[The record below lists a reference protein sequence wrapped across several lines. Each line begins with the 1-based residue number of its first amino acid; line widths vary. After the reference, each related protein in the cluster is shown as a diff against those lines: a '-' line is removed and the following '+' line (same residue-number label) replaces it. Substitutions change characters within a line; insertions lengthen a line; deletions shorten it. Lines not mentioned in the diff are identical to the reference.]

1 MRKIFSIYL
10 LIILITSCA
19 QQVIPTGGIK
29 DDKAPIILSHAPE
42 NKSTQFKSN
51 QITIKF
57 NEYITIK
64 DAGQIIVSPFLKDKP
79 KIESNGKQ
87 INIEF
92 LTAKPQANTT
102 YTINFANSI
111 SDVNEGNILN
121 NYSYVF
127 STGNYLDS
135 NSITGRIFNS
145 QTTKEEKDILIALYQ
160 KQTFTD
166 TSIYKNYPNYFT
178 KSNEKGRFSINNLPA
193 DTFQLIAFKD
203 ANADNK
209 YQKTEEIAFNDN
221 FLIPSLRSDSMDLKL
236 FKNPLYKANTL
247 LDTLSKQRH
256 IYQFIVYKPTGIQV
270 KSLNHSTSYQS
281 TLIGKNDID
290 TIQLFLPESKD
301 TTTEI
306 FEIKTADT
314 SYFISLKTKAK
325 SKLMPLQTNI
335 VIPDKPLDSI
345 KIISNFPI
353 NDLIKTK
360 LEIVEDTN
368 KIDPNYFKQTSP
380 FEWVIYYSY
389 KENKSYSITLKDSAY
404 TDHLGRYNKSTNNSF
419 ITKSEKDYGTMLLTI
434 SPNNNDKII
443 VQLIE
448 LKSAEEVKIQE
459 WKYPLP
465 IETHIKYL
473 KPGNYQFKIIEDL
486 NNNGTWDTGDYTKKI
501 QAEPIFYD
509 KTIISI
515 KAYWDIEQ
523 GISIDN
529 IINN

>member
-1 MRKIFSIYL
+1 MRIIISIYL
-10 LIILITSCA
+10 FIVMISSCA
-19 QQVIPTGGIK
+19 QQVIPTGGMK
-29 DDKAPIILSHAPE
+29 DDKAPIILSHTPE

-57 NEYITIK
+57 NEYITLK

-79 KIESNGKQ
+79 KIESDGKQ

-92 LTAKPQANTT
+92 LTTKPQANTT

-135 NSITGRIFNS
+135 NLITGRIFNS
-145 QTTKEEKDILIALYQ
+145 QTTKEEKDILVALYQ
-160 KQTFTD
+160 NQTFTD

-209 YQKTEEIAFNDN
+209 YQKVEEIAFIDN
-221 FLIPSLRSDSMDLKL
+221 IFIPALRPDSIELKL
-236 FKNPLYKANTL
+236 FKNPLFKTNTL
-247 LDTLSKQRH
+247 LDTFSKQKH
-256 IYQFIVYKPTGIQV
+256 MYQFVVYKPTGIQI

-290 TIQLFLPESKD
+290 TIQLFLPDSRD

-306 FEIKTADT
+306 FEIITADT
-314 SYFISLKTKAK
+314 SYMVSLKTKAK

-335 VIPDKPLDSI
+335 NVPDKPLDSI
-345 KIISNFPI
+345 KIISNFPM

-360 LEIVEDTN
+360 FEIMEDTN
-368 KIDPNYFKQTSP
+368 RIIPNFFKQTSP
-380 FEWVIYYSY
+380 FQWVAYYPY
-389 KENKSYSITLKDSAY
+389 KESKSYNIILKDSAF
-404 TDHLGRYNKSTNNSF
+404 TDHLGRYNKLTNNSF
-419 ITKSEKDYGTMLLTI
+419 VTKSEKEYGTMLLNI
-434 SPNNNDKII
+434 IPNKNDKILL
-443 VQLIE
+443 QLIE
-448 LKSAEEVKIQE
+448 LKGTEEVKIQE

-486 NNNGTWDTGDYTKKI
+486 NNNGIWDTGNYANKI

-523 GISIDN
+523 SISIDN